1 MSEEEGDAPIPSKN
15 LPFYL
20 DKVQTPST
28 DVSGVKSLPGAFCC
42 AEGYGSLQTLFEKY
56 ENNPYMFQRLCFH
69 LTNILPTTL
78 ESEDKNH
85 EKRIQRNKFLT
96 SEQQQF
102 IQVFL
107 SKNQYYYLPNNSC
120 FYQYNGK
127 HYSAIKEDDIQH
139 QLLTTISKDRTLM
152 EWKQKTKINILK
164 QIKERNLLKSIPETS
179 TIQHVMH
186 LLYPAI
192 FSNRNQA
199 KYFLTVLGDNILKK
213 TNDDLVF
220 LIKPK
225 TKKILAELD
234 NISYIT
240 TGYANITHN
249 FVTKYHENYDY
260 ANCRLININSN
271 VSIDNWHNV
280 LSKTGLDILCVAAYY
295 STRFGNSEQYLIN
308 NTDESLSKYTLYLKE
323 HSQTEMFQKFCEH
336 SLQKVDESASA
347 SASASCKFSINW
359 KNTHYI
365 WKLFISHY
373 SFPSMIYLNTLKN
386 LLKEKYSYDETT
398 DTFNNITSKYL
409 PTVSDFILFWEKTIT
424 QTIVGEFGFWSDP
437 KPSAQ
442 QKAMV
447 LSVAKSDGTPET
459 TVEGVEMELEID
471 EICGL
476 FKKWTQDNYNTCSS
490 NGNITEHDI
499 LKIVNHYFPNIVIH
513 ENKYIL
519 NVICSL
525 WDKISDIDTSLES
538 LKIYYKHISSSEDTT
553 PLISFDEMYEY
564 YLKNKQTKFTVSK
577 RYFEKYVCA
586 NMEQFIE
593 FDTFI
598 SSSWYC

>member
-1 MSEEEGDAPIPSKN
+1 MSEEEGEPIPSKN

-20 DKVQTPST
+20 DKVQH
-28 DVSGVKSLPGAFCC
+28 
-42 AEGYGSLQTLFEKY
+42 LFEKY

-69 LTNILPTTL
+69 LTNILPSTL

-225 TKKILAELD
+225 TKKILTELD

-260 ANCRLININSN
+260 TNCRLININSN

-336 SLQKVDESASA
+336 SLQKVDESASP
-347 SASASCKFSINW
+347 SSSCKFSINW
-359 KNTHYI
+359 KNMHYI

-373 SFPSMIYLNTLKN
+373 SFPSMIYSNTLKN

-424 QTIVGEFGFWSDP
+424 PSIPGTPSTINSGVQSLTGAFGFGSLQEFDF
-437 KPSAQ
+437 
-442 QKAMV
+442 
-447 LSVAKSDGTPET
+447 
-459 TVEGVEMELEID
+459 EMELEID

-519 NVICSL
+519 NIRCSL
-525 WDKISDIDTSLES
+525 WNKISDIDTSLES
-538 LKIYYKHISSSEDTT
+538 LKMYYKHISSSEGTT

-564 YLKNKQTKFTVSK
+564 YLKNRQIKFTVSK
-577 RYFEKYVCA
+577 RYFEKYVSA
-586 NMEQFIE
+586 IMVQFIE

-598 SSSWYC
+598 SSAWYCC

>member
-15 LPFYL
+15 LSFYL
-20 DKVQTPST
+20 DKVQH
-28 DVSGVKSLPGAFCC
+28 
-42 AEGYGSLQTLFEKY
+42 LFEKY

-69 LTNILPTTL
+69 LTNILPSTL

-96 SEQQQF
+96 TEQQQF
-102 IQVFL
+102 IQIFL
-107 SKNQYYYLPNNSC
+107 SKNQYYYLANNSC

-186 LLYPAI
+186 LLYPVI

-295 STRFGNSEQYLIN
+295 STRFGNSEQYLLN

-323 HSQTEMFQKFCEH
+323 HTQTEMFQKFCEH
-336 SLQKVDESASA
+336 SLQKVEDSSSSSSSAS
-347 SASASCKFSINW
+347 SASSSTSTSTSNSSCKFSINW
-359 KNTHYI
+359 KNMHYI

-373 SFPSMIYLNTLKN
+373 SFPSMIYSNTLKN
-386 LLKEKYSYDETT
+386 MLKEKYSYDETT

-409 PTVSDFILFWEKTIT
+409 PSVSDFILFWEKTMNP
-424 QTIVGEFGFWSDP
+424 TIPGESGFWSDP

-442 QKAMV
+442 QKATV
-447 LSVAKSDGTPET
+447 VSVAKSEGTPET

-471 EICGL
+471 EMCGL

-499 LKIVNHYFPNIVIH
+499 LKIINHYFPNIVIH

-519 NVICSL
+519 NIRCSL
-525 WDKISDIDTSLES
+525 WNKNSEIDTSLES
-538 LKIYYKHISSSEDTT
+538 LKMYYKHISSSEGTT
-553 PLISFDEMYEY
+553 PLISFDEMYDY
-564 YLKNKQTKFTVSK
+564 YLKNRQTKFTVSK
-577 RYFEKYVCA
+577 RYFEKYVSA
-586 NMEQFIE
+586 NMIQFIE

>member
-1 MSEEEGDAPIPSKN
+1 MSEEEGDTPPIPSKN

-20 DKVQTPST
+20 DKVQH
-28 DVSGVKSLPGAFCC
+28 
-42 AEGYGSLQTLFEKY
+42 LFEKY

-69 LTNILPTTL
+69 LTNILPSTL

-96 SEQQQF
+96 TEQQQF
-102 IQVFL
+102 IQIFL

-199 KYFLTVLGDNILKK
+199 KYFLSVLGDNILKK

-295 STRFGNSEQYLIN
+295 STRFGNSEKYLLN
-308 NTDESLSKYTLYLKE
+308 NTDDSLSKYTLYLKE
-323 HSQTEMFQKFCEH
+323 HTQIEMFQKLCEH
-336 SLQKVDESASA
+336 SLQKVDDSST
-347 SASASCKFSINW
+347 STSSSNSSSNSSSCKFSINW
-359 KNTHYI
+359 KNMHYI

-373 SFPSMIYLNTLKN
+373 SFPSMIYSNTLKN

-409 PTVSDFILFWEKTIT
+409 PTVSDFILFWENTIT
-424 QTIVGEFGFWSDP
+424 PSILGESDF
-437 KPSAQ
+437 
-442 QKAMV
+442 
-447 LSVAKSDGTPET
+447 
-459 TVEGVEMELEID
+459 EMELEID
-471 EICGL
+471 EMCGL

-499 LKIVNHYFPNIVIH
+499 LKIINHYFPNIVIH

-519 NVICSL
+519 HIRCSL
-525 WDKISDIDTSLES
+525 WNKNSEIDASLES
-538 LKIYYKHISSSEDTT
+538 LKIYYKHISSSEGTT

-564 YLKNKQTKFTVSK
+564 YLKNRQTKFTVSK
-577 RYFEKYVCA
+577 RYFEKYVSA
-586 NMEQFIE
+586 NMAQFIE

-598 SSSWYC
+598 SSSWYCY

>member
-1 MSEEEGDAPIPSKN
+1 MSEEEGEPIPSKN

-20 DKVQTPST
+20 DKVQH
-28 DVSGVKSLPGAFCC
+28 
-42 AEGYGSLQTLFEKY
+42 LFEKY

-69 LTNILPTTL
+69 LTNILPSTL

-96 SEQQQF
+96 TEQQQF
-102 IQVFL
+102 IQIFL

-225 TKKILAELD
+225 TKKILTELD

-323 HSQTEMFQKFCEH
+323 HTQTEMFQKFCEH
-336 SLQKVDESASA
+336 SLQKVDESAS
-347 SASASCKFSINW
+347 SSSSCKFSINW
-359 KNTHYI
+359 KNMHYI

-373 SFPSMIYLNTLKN
+373 SFPSMIYSNTLKN

-409 PTVSDFILFWEKTIT
+409 PTVSDFILFWEKTMN
-424 QTIVGEFGFWSDP
+424 QTLPGESDF
-437 KPSAQ
+437 
-442 QKAMV
+442 
-447 LSVAKSDGTPET
+447 
-459 TVEGVEMELEID
+459 EMELEID

-476 FKKWTQDNYNTCSS
+476 FKKWTQYNYNTCSS

-519 NVICSL
+519 NIRCSL
-525 WDKISDIDTSLES
+525 WNKISDIDTSLES
-538 LKIYYKHISSSEDTT
+538 LKMYYKHISSSEGTT

-564 YLKNKQTKFTVSK
+564 YLKNRQIKFTVSK
-577 RYFEKYVCA
+577 RYFEKYVSA
-586 NMEQFIE
+586 IMVQFIE

-598 SSSWYC
+598 SSSWYCY

>member
-1 MSEEEGDAPIPSKN
+1 MSEEEGDTPPIPSKN

-20 DKVQTPST
+20 DKVQH
-28 DVSGVKSLPGAFCC
+28 
-42 AEGYGSLQTLFEKY
+42 LFEKY

-69 LTNILPTTL
+69 LTNILPSTL

-96 SEQQQF
+96 TEQQQF
-102 IQVFL
+102 IQIFL

-280 LSKTGLDILCVAAYY
+280 LSKTGLDILCVASYY
-295 STRFGNSEQYLIN
+295 STRFGNSEKYLLN

-323 HSQTEMFQKFCEH
+323 HTQSEMFQKFCEH
-336 SLQKVDESASA
+336 SLQKVDDSST
-347 SASASCKFSINW
+347 STSTSSSCKFSINW
-359 KNTHYI
+359 KNMHYI

-373 SFPSMIYLNTLKN
+373 SFPSVIYSNTLKN

-409 PTVSDFILFWEKTIT
+409 PTVSDFILFWENTIT
-424 QTIVGEFGFWSDP
+424 PSIPGESDF
-437 KPSAQ
+437 
-442 QKAMV
+442 
-447 LSVAKSDGTPET
+447 
-459 TVEGVEMELEID
+459 EMELEID
-471 EICGL
+471 EMCGL

-499 LKIVNHYFPNIVIH
+499 LKIINHYFPNIVIH

-519 NVICSL
+519 HIRCSL
-525 WDKISDIDTSLES
+525 WNKNSEIDASLES
-538 LKIYYKHISSSEDTT
+538 LKMYYKHISSSEGTT
-553 PLISFDEMYEY
+553 PLISFDEMYDY
-564 YLKNKQTKFTVSK
+564 YLKNRQTKFTVSK
-577 RYFEKYVCA
+577 RYFEKYVGA
-586 NMEQFIE
+586 NMVQFIE